1 MWSARHHNRSS
12 GRDGGKHQIA
22 DRIRLEPTPEGRLTL
37 VAFTQRVIAP
47 GLMIKAD
54 EAMELRHHAL
64 PSRSGTVRL
73 LPGRVHVPVRLP
85 HVEEPGLLLHLVL
98 QQCVSTVP
106 HPINYTR
113 DSPRRDKTVD
123 VETEGEP
130 DSSRGS
136 LP

>member
-1 MWSARHHNRSS
+1 MHYGAAQEQFAYYL
-12 GRDGGKHQIA
+12 D
-22 DRIRLEPTPEGRLTL
+22 E
-37 VAFTQRVIAP
+37 FTFRFDCRTS
-47 GLMIKAD
+47 K
-54 EAMELRHHAL
+54 
-64 PSRSGTVRL
+64 SR
-73 LPGRVHVPVRLP
+73 
-85 HVEEPGLLLHLVL
+85 GLLLHLVL

-113 DSPRRDKTVD
+113 DSPRRDNTVD